1 MLIPR
6 MKKIIIRIASI
17 LSSILSAS
25 NDKVNKA
32 FRNRAYD
39 IGILDKV
46 FIAVP
51 ALAKEARQF
60 ARRQRI
66 KVFEAAGL

>member
-1 MLIPR
+1 
-6 MKKIIIRIASI
+6 
-17 LSSILSAS
+17 LSAS